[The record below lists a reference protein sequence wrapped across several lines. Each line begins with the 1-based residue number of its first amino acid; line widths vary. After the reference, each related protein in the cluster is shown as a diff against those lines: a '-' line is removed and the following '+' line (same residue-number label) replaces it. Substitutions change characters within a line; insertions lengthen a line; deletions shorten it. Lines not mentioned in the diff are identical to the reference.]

1 MTRKEKRVLYR
12 IIVAAVLL
20 IAAWIAPIDGI
31 LSLFA
36 FLIPYFVIGYD
47 VLWKSVRNILNGQI
61 FDENFLMALATI
73 GALVTGE
80 YHEAVAVMLFY
91 QIGELFQDIAVGKSR
106 KSITE
111 LMNIRP
117 DHAVVLR
124 DGAEVTL
131 SPEEVEIGE
140 IIIVRPGEKVP
151 LDGVIIKGHT
161 TADTSA
167 LTGESVPRTI
177 LEGENITSGFVN
189 LTSVI
194 EVRVTNSF
202 EESTVSKILELVENS
217 AAKKAKTEKFIT
229 RFARYY
235 TPCVVIGAVLLAVIP
250 PIFLGGWENWL
261 KRALIFLVVSCPCAL
276 VISVPMSFF
285 GGIGGASKK
294 GILIKGA
301 NYLEAL
307 SKISTVVFDKTGT
320 LTHGSFEV
328 TEIKSPVL
336 DENELLKI
344 ASLCESFSN
353 HPIAE
358 SIVKAYGK
366 EPEKELVNEVT
377 EHPGLGIEAIIEG
390 KRYFAG
396 NLKLMEKAGAQVS
409 EEECAGTAVY
419 ISEES
424 RYLGRIV
431 ISDKIKEDA
440 KLAVNELL
448 SLKTER
454 IVMLTGDSK
463 TVGESVGKALGISEV
478 HSELLP
484 QDKVTIVEK
493 LLGEKKPKT
502 HLAFSGDGINDAP
515 VLSRAD
521 VGIAMGAMGSDAAI
535 EDADVVLMD
544 DKPSKVAEAV
554 RISRRTMKIVYQNI
568 VFALGVKGIVLILA
582 ALGFANMWIAV
593 FADVGVAMIAILNS
607 MRALK

>member
-106 KSITE
+106 KSITD

-250 PIFLGGWENWL
+250 PVFLGGWENWL

-502 HLAFSGDGINDAP
+502 HLAFSGDGINYAP

-535 EDADVVLMD
+535 EAADVVLMD